1 MKSDLDADALCRQ
14 AELAEA
20 WGYDS
25 FFLPESHFAGAQSVP
40 DPILL
45 LAAVAARTSKIKLG
59 TSSYLLTIRN
69 PLLAAE
75 QIATLDR
82 LCGGRLILGLG
93 RGFQAGMLEAF
104 GVTQRDKR
112 AQFED
117 ILNAMLAAWRGDYV
131 GDPKRLLELSP
142 RPQQNPHPPLWVA
155 AFGPKAIAQAGS
167 LGLPYLASP
176 VETLA
181 ELEHNHELHRQALQ
195 EAQHDTPREV
205 VIMRTV
211 FISEDEQA
219 CARVRAKLVDAKR
232 VRPTHSEDVAVDD
245 WCLLGTPDKVREDI
259 VRYQQLLGMTHL
271 IAVRP
276 RVSGVAEELN
286 RISLQT
292 LQAMRLTPHSTNS

>member
-1 MKSDLDADALCRQ
+1 M
-14 AELAEA
+14 AEA

-25 FFLPESHFAGAQSVP
+25 FFLPESHFAGAHSIP
-40 DPILL
+40 DPMLL
-45 LAAVAARTSKIKLG
+45 LAAVAARTSKIQLG
-59 TSSYLLTIRN
+59 TSSYLLPIRH

-82 LCGGRLILGLG
+82 LCGGRLIMGLG

-104 GVTQRDKR
+104 GVTQSDKR
-112 AQFED
+112 ARFED
-117 ILNAMLAAWRGDYV
+117 ILNTMLAAWAGDYV

-142 RPQQNPHPPLWVA
+142 RPQQSPHPPLWVA
-155 AFGPKAIAQAGS
+155 AFGPKAIAQVGS

-181 ELEHNHELHRQALQ
+181 ELEHNHELHRQALR
-195 EAQHDTPREV
+195 EAQRPVPSEV

-211 FISEDEQA
+211 FISEDEDR
-219 CARVRAKLVDAKR
+219 CEEVRAKLADAEG
-232 VRPTHSEDVAVDD
+232 VRPSQSESARVDD

-259 VRYQQLLGMTHL
+259 DRYQQRLGMNYL

-276 RVSGVAEELN
+276 RVSGIPEELN
-286 RISLQT
+286 RASLQT
-292 LQAMRLTPHSTNS
+292 LQAMRLTHHSTSS